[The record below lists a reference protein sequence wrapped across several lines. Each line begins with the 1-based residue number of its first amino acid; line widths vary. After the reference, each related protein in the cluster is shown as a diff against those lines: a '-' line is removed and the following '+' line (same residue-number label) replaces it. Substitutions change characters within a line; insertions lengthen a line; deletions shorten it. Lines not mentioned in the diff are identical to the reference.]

1 MKNMVIICTVCIF
14 LALTALAKA
23 GTITQDFDTIGAS
36 LGEGGHLID
45 QLSGLTFTGAYI
57 AKEGS
62 NPQIYAYWAGTGYGT
77 DGAYSGSYSIT
88 DLRGDGPTGFGNPS
102 YPVSVSFST
111 PIDDLSF
118 YAMDIDGS
126 NDKREILTASVY
138 DNFLNLLQTITVIS
152 GDSGTGDGTAKLVE
166 FTAGNISSLEIEV
179 KLMNGHQEGAWAL
192 DDLSYTPVPVPGAI
206 WLLGSGLIGLAAFG
220 GRRGKS

>member
-1 MKNMVIICTVCIF
+1 MKNMVMICAVCIF
-14 LALTALAKA
+14 LSLTAPAKA

-57 AKEGS
+57 AEEGGSPYAFWS
-62 NPQIYAYWAGTGYGT
+62 NSPPDPPHDKAHSGQYTVT
-77 DGAYSGSYSIT
+77 DKKGDSGPIT
-88 DLRGDGPTGFGNPS
+88 
-102 YPVSVSFST
+102 VSFAT
-111 PIDDLSF
+111 PVYDLSF
-118 YAMDIDGS
+118 YAMDIDTFGGK
-126 NDKREILTASVY
+126 DDILTAQVFDSSHTL
-138 DNFLNLLQTITVIS
+138 LNTITITY
-152 GDSGTGDGTAKLVE
+152 GQAGYDTGDCVATFVD
-166 FTAGNISSLEIEV
+166 FTSINNISSLEMRVETG
-179 KLMNGHQEGAWAL
+179 NSFSGNYSGWAL